1 MITVVTSKRGG
12 TGCTSLALV
21 YSILLSKQKRKVCM
35 VDLKSNNDIVK
46 LLKIKTNSSID
57 NLLSEFGVHNKF
69 SGLEDNICTQGGLD
83 VIPGSVVNM
92 KNYLLTK
99 ASKIKDLLLIL
110 EGRYDDVILDLED
123 GDLLEVLSRED
134 ELNFLKI
141 NVIDQNMLTILE
153 YQQLMDSPNFD
164 GFLIVNKMEGNIFPQ
179 KRLFTEKFQKGK
191 LFFIPVSSQF
201 KNNVNREGV
210 TPSSV
215 NNTEVLNSMVAVVN
229 AVLPVINSYNSKI
242 NIETSTVDEG
252 LVFENDKPKEEPK
265 KKKKKGFSF
274 FGLFK
279 KGGK

>member
-191 LFFIPVSSQF
+191 LFFVPVSSQF

-215 NNTEVLNSMVAVVN
+215 NNTEVLNSMVSVVN

-242 NIETSTVDEG
+242 SIETTVTDEG
-252 LVFENDKPKEEPK
+252 LIFENDKPKEEP

-279 KGGK
+279 KGGKQ

>member
-201 KNNVNREGV
+201 KNNVNREGI

-242 NIETSTVDEG
+242 NIETSTVDVG

>member
-191 LFFIPVSSQF
+191 LFFVPVSSQF

-215 NNTEVLNSMVAVVN
+215 NNTEVLNSMVSVVN

-242 NIETSTVDEG
+242 SIETTVTDEG
-252 LVFENDKPKEEPK
+252 LIFENDKPKEEPK
-265 KKKKKGFSF
+265 KKKKGFSF
-274 FGLFK
+274 FVLFK
-279 KGGK
+279 KGGKQ

>member
-110 EGRYDDVILDLED
+110 EGRYDDVILD
-123 GDLLEVLSRED
+123 
-134 ELNFLKI
+134 
-141 NVIDQNMLTILE
+141 
-153 YQQLMDSPNFD
+153 
-164 GFLIVNKMEGNIFPQ
+164 
-179 KRLFTEKFQKGK
+179 
-191 LFFIPVSSQF
+191 
-201 KNNVNREGV
+201 
-210 TPSSV
+210 
-215 NNTEVLNSMVAVVN
+215 
-229 AVLPVINSYNSKI
+229 
-242 NIETSTVDEG
+242 
-252 LVFENDKPKEEPK
+252 
-265 KKKKKGFSF
+265 
-274 FGLFK
+274 
-279 KGGK
+279 

>member
-201 KNNVNREGV
+201 KNNVNREGI

>member
-141 NVIDQNMLTILE
+141 NIIDQNMLTILE

-201 KNNVNREGV
+201 KNNVNREGI